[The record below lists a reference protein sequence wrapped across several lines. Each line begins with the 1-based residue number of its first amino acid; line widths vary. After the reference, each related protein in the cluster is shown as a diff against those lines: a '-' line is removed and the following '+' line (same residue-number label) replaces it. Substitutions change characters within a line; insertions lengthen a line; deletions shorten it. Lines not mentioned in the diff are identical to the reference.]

1 MSSVWLEKMLDNVW
15 RVSIII
21 FTAAVAGGCVPDAGK
36 GFQTRSLAG
45 AGNFESA
52 APRSHRPAIR
62 YQQLFRSQ
70 GSRPGQI
77 RDAPPGAERGPFGDG
92 RRDGFRLLPALLL
105 SSAVGLPRGGLG
117 SLVPH
122 KRGPKQAHKL
132 TDEVLA
138 FIVETR
144 QKGPSLRTSE
154 LVRLIRERFGT
165 KVHRRSIERS
175 LLRHQKKRR

>member
-1 MSSVWLEKMLDNVW
+1 MPEKDSKLEALREQGTLNPRPREVTDPLFATDSFFDPRDLVQVKYEMLRRVQSEGHSVTGAA
-15 RVSIII
+15 
-21 FTAAVAGGCVPDAGK
+21 TAF
-36 GFQTRSLAG
+36 GF
-45 AGNFESA
+45 
-52 APRSHRPAIR
+52 
-62 YQQLFRSQ
+62 
-70 GSRPGQI
+70 SRPSFYQ
-77 RDAPPGAERGPFGDG
+77 
-92 RRDGFRLLPALLL
+92 ALL
-105 SSAVGLPRGGLG
+105 AFREGGLG

-144 QKGPSLRTSE
+144 QKEPSLRTPE
-154 LVRLIRERFGT
+154 LVRLIHERFGT